1 MSLDET
7 GIQERARE
15 MLDHRARGIAH
26 PPQPEG
32 ARFEDI
38 ETAYLIQ
45 HAGDR
50 ILREEK
56 GYQRIG
62 YKIAAPNAGARQLLG
77 VAEPFFGRIYDRTA
91 SRSPAELPPG
101 AGFFHVYEPEIAL
114 QMGADLDPGQA
125 PYDAATIEAK
135 TRAVLP
141 AIEIIGTYF
150 SPWNGVGGANLIS
163 DNAAL
168 GHWVFGAPVEDWS
181 GIDLMEGAA
190 SITING
196 EERARGKGANVDGGV
211 FGATAWLANAL
222 ARRGLTLKA
231 GDYVT
236 AGSVTAPQPANPGEH
251 VIADLGALGRVEVRV
266 AAG

>member
-1 MSLDET
+1 MSLDEMR
-7 GIQERARE
+7 IEDRARE

-26 PPQPEG
+26 PPQSEG

-45 HAGDR
+45 HACDR
-50 ILREEK
+50 ILREEQAYK
-56 GYQRIG
+56 HIG
-62 YKIAAPNAGARQLLG
+62 YKIAAPNAGARQTLG
-77 VAEPFFGRIYDRTA
+77 VAEPFFGRIYDKVA
-91 SRSPAELPPG
+91 SRSPAEVPSG
-101 AGFFHVYEPEIAL
+101 TGFFHVYEPEIAL
-114 QMGADLDPGQA
+114 QIGTDLDPGQA
-125 PYDAATIEAK
+125 PFDAAAIEAN

-150 SPWNGVGGANLIS
+150 SPWNGVGGANLIT
-163 DNAAL
+163 DNAAI
-168 GHWVFGAPVEDWS
+168 GHWVFGAPVDDWS

-236 AGSVTAPQPANPGEH
+236 TGSVTPPQPANPGEH
-251 VIADLGALGRVEVRV
+251 VIADFGALGRVEVRV

>member
-1 MSLDET
+1 MALEKK
-7 GIQERARE
+7 QVEARARD
-15 MLDHRARGIAH
+15 MLAHRADGIAH
-26 PPQPEG
+26 PAQPDG
-32 ARFEDI
+32 ARFDDI

-50 ILREEK
+50 VLRDEK
-56 GYQRIG
+56 GYKQIG
-62 YKIAAPNAGARQLLG
+62 YKIAAPNAGARQMLG
-77 VAEPFFGRIYDRTA
+77 VAEPFFGRLYDKTA
-91 SRSPAELPPG
+91 SASPAELASG

-114 QMGADLDPGQA
+114 QIGRDLDPADG
-125 PYDAATIEAK
+125 PFDAAAVEAH

-168 GHWVFGAPVEDWS
+168 GHWIFGEGVDDWS
-181 GIDLMEGAA
+181 GIDLINGPA

-196 EERARGKGANVDGGV
+196 EERATGQGSNVDGGV

-222 ARRGLTLKA
+222 IKHGLTLKA

-236 AGSVTAPQPANPGEH
+236 TGSVTPPQPAQPGEH
-251 VIADLGALGRVEVRV
+251 VVASFGALGQVEVRV

>member
-1 MSLDET
+1 MALDEKL
-7 GIQERARE
+7 IEVRARE
-15 MLDHRARGIAH
+15 MLAHRAAGRVH
-26 PPQPEG
+26 PAQPEG
-32 ARFEDI
+32 ARFDDI

-50 ILREEK
+50 ILKEEQ
-56 GYQRIG
+56 GYRQIG

-77 VAEPFFGRIYDRTA
+77 VAEPFFGRIYDKMSSA
-91 SRSPAELPPG
+91 SPAALPSG

-114 QMGADLDPGQA
+114 EIGRELDPAKG
-125 PYDAATIEAK
+125 PYDAAAIEAH

-141 AIEIIGTYF
+141 AIEIIGTFF

-163 DNAAL
+163 DNAGL
-168 GHWVFGAPVEDWS
+168 GHWIFGEGVADWS
-181 GIDLMEGAA
+181 GIDLMNGHA

-196 EERARGKGANVDGGV
+196 EERATGQGSNVDGGV

-222 ARRGLTLKA
+222 NMRGLTLKA

-236 AGSVTAPQPANPGEH
+236 AGSVTPPQPAMPGQH
-251 VIADLGALGRVEVRV
+251 VVADFGDLGRVEVRV
-266 AAG
+266 ATG